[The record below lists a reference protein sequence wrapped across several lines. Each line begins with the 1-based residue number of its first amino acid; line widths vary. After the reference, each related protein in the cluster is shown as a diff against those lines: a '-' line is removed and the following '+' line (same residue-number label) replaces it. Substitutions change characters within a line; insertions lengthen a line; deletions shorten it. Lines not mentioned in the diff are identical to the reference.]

1 MEILFY
7 IIAGTISGIIAGMG
21 MGGGTFLIPVL
32 TIIFEFAQK
41 TAQGINLLAF
51 LPMAVV
57 SLIIHF
63 KNKLVNL
70 KIGIPIVITGAITSF
85 LSAMLANSIS
95 NKSLKLYFGIFL
107 IMIGVYQ
114 IIVFIYQKV
123 KSKLNQTKNTS
134 TQDDKIEN

>member
-134 TQDDKIEN
+134 T

>member
-1 MEILFY
+1 MKILFY